1 MRILE
6 DKNQPKTPIS
16 EFGEFKLIEH
26 ITKGFTAN
34 NKSTVF
40 GVGDDCAVIDCGE
53 KYQLVSTDML
63 VEGVH
68 FDLSYTPL
76 KHLGYKLVAVNVS
89 DICAMNGVAQ
99 QITVSISISNRF
111 TVEALEELYLGVQ
124 LACKAFNVDLV
135 GGDTTSSLSGICISV
150 TAIGQVNKDK
160 IVYRSGAKENDL
172 IVVSGDLGGAYLG
185 LQILEREKQVFQ
197 ANPNMQPDLQN
208 NDYVLERQLKPEA
221 RIDVVKIL
229 EKKKIVPTSMIDVSD
244 GLSSEML
251 HICKSSNVGCAIYE
265 DKLPIDFA
273 AIAAADEFNIAAAT
287 CALSGGED
295 YELLFTISQIDYE
308 KLKNDPDFTVI
319 GFISD
324 PSSGTAFIAKDES
337 RHDLVAQGWNSFD

>member
-273 AIAAADEFNIAAAT
+273 AIAATDEFNIAAAT